1 MVWFEGA
8 KMSSDIDRRSFALGT
23 AAAALALAAPSQA
36 MAASRRNL
44 DAFRARAR
52 ALGVRAFVAIRG
64 NETLI
69 SDGPVCEV
77 QRIAS
82 CRKSIVNAL
91 YGMAVAAGK
100 IDLNATLADVGIDDY
115 FPLTA
120 TEKRATIRDLLQ
132 ARSGVY
138 IPASAETARMAAMRP
153 ARGSHEP
160 GAFWYYNNWDFNA
173 LGEIYQ
179 RLTGEGL
186 FTAIEHRLAIPLGWR
201 DFKPLEHMR
210 WGYEPASPRFGA
222 YNMWMST
229 RDMARFG
236 QLFLNR
242 GRWRGEQLIPETW
255 IAESTRAY
263 STTDNEGI
271 LGGYGYLWWI
281 ATEEGGKNTFGLP
294 VGAYTAAGNGG
305 RYISVF
311 PEQNIVFAI
320 QPEEH
325 EGQPPAQIYSDR
337 TAYSQLLR
345 QLLDAIA

>member
-1 MVWFEGA
+1 MHESG
-8 KMSSDIDRRSFALGT
+8 IGRREFALGS
-23 AAAALALAAPSQA
+23 AVSALALAAPSPA
-36 MAASRRNL
+36 LAAQRQL
-44 DAFRARAR
+44 DAFRTRAR
-52 ALGVRAFVAIRG
+52 ALGARAFIAMRG

-69 SDGPVCEV
+69 SDGPVAEV

-91 YGMAVAAGK
+91 YGIAVGAGK
-100 IDLNATLADVGIDDY
+100 INLDATLADVGIDDY
-115 FPLTA
+115 SPLSA
-120 TEKRATIRDLLQ
+120 TEKSATIRDLLR

-138 IPASAETARMAAMRP
+138 IPASAETARMAALRP
-153 ARGSHEP
+153 PRGSHQP

-179 RLTGEGL
+179 RVTGEGL

-201 DFKPLEHMR
+201 DFRPLEHMQ

-242 GRWRGEQLIPETW
+242 GRLHGAQLIPEAW
-255 IAESTRAY
+255 IADSTRVY
-263 STTDNEGI
+263 STTDHDGI

-281 ATEEGGKNTFGLP
+281 ATDQGGKNTFGLP
-294 VGAYTAAGNGG
+294 VGSYTAAGNGG
-305 RYISVF
+305 RYISIF
-311 PEQNIVFAI
+311 PQQNIVFAV

-325 EGQPPAQIYSDR
+325 EDQPPAQIYSDMA
-337 TAYSQLLR
+337 AYSQLLR
-345 QLLDAIA
+345 QLLDAVA